1 MNRVNAVL
9 LASLMFPSLTLAQ
22 AGGAPATRRP
32 RQNPPPAA
40 TPGAAPGT
48 QAPDSNA
55 AGPRASQ
62 FSGLRWR
69 AIGPAMASGRVGEVA
84 IHPSDKNTWYAAVH
98 SGGVW
103 KTTNAGTT
111 WTPIFDAQASYSIG
125 TVAIDPQQPLTVW
138 VGTGENNSQRSVGWG
153 DGIYK
158 SVDGGRN
165 WTNMG
170 LKESF
175 HIGRIVIDPR
185 KSDVVYASAMGSMWH
200 PGGDR
205 GVYKSTDGG
214 KTWSQ
219 VLKPDN
225 EWTGAYEL
233 ALDPRNPDLLYATT
247 YQRGRRQWGFIDGG
261 PGSAVYRSSDAG
273 ATWTKI
279 SRGLPSEEL
288 GKIGLAMSPADP
300 SVLYLQVEAANRA
313 GGFFRSRDGGQ
324 NWERMSTR
332 VAGPPFYYHK
342 IVADPK
348 NVDRVYSVDVQ
359 MSVSEDAGRTFRSI
373 QGRSMHVD
381 NHAVW
386 IDPDDTDHLLV
397 GNDGGLYETHDRGAN
412 WHFFGNLPITQ
423 FYKVSVDNA
432 LPFYNLCGGTQDNNT
447 LCGPSQTMNGHGTSN
462 ADWFIVVGGD
472 GFQPRIDPTNPDVIY
487 GESQHGELARYDRKT
502 GERVGIQPQ
511 IEPGEP
517 ASRWHWD
524 APLIISPF
532 ANTRLYFAS
541 QRVYRSDD
549 RGDTWRPIS
558 GDLSRQLDRNTLQLM
573 GKVWGIDAVAKNTST
588 SLWGAVVSLSEAPK
602 KEGMLWA
609 GTDDGLVQV
618 TEDAG
623 QSWRKVDTIPGVPS
637 LTFVAD
643 IEASHHDAN
652 TAYAVFNNHKQGDYK
667 PYIYKSSDG
676 GRTWSS
682 ITGDLPAKSPA
693 WTIVE
698 DHVNPNLLFAGTEQ
712 GAYFTMDGGK
722 KWLKMGGLPTIQ
734 VRDIA
739 IQQRENDLILA
750 TFGRGFYIMH
760 DYSPLRNATAT
771 LAQRAALLP
780 VKDAKL
786 YIPAQ
791 PMGGGPRGSQGDDL
805 YTVANPPVGATFT
818 YYLKDPLRTL
828 RQRRQQAERAAAQKN
843 AEIPYPTWDTL
854 RAEEREE
861 TPAVVLT
868 VTDEQGNVVR
878 RLTGPVTAGFQRV
891 TWDLRHHASTPV
903 TGGGGGGFGGGGGG
917 GGGGGSGD
925 DDDDTPGG
933 GGGGGPSGPMALPGT
948 YRVSMALRVDGNLSP
963 VGEPQTFRAVSA
975 GQGSLPPADRAAI
988 AAFHQQTARLQRA
1001 MLGTAQ
1007 SLTEAE
1013 NRLRLIRQA
1022 IDQTPRAAAA
1032 LAQRG
1037 RALTDRFRELRTELS
1052 GDPVIGARN
1061 EPVPPSVQARLQR
1074 VIGGTWNNTSAPTAT
1089 ARRGYDIASAALTTF
1104 LPKLQTAMDELRK
1117 LEDDAEAAGAP
1128 WTPGR
1133 IPVWKP

>member
-1 MNRVNAVL
+1 MRRYSALLSVALALPAL
-9 LASLMFPSLTLAQ
+9 LAS
-22 AGGAPATRRP
+22 
-32 RQNPPPAA
+32 QNPPAARTGRAPDRISSADTGDTVAAA
-40 TPGAAPGT
+40 T
-48 QAPDSNA
+48 
-55 AGPRASQ
+55 GPRASQ
-62 FSGLRWR
+62 FSGLRFR
-69 AIGPAMASGRVGEVA
+69 GIGPAMASGRIGEVA
-84 IHPSDKNTWYAAVH
+84 IHPANKSTWYVAVH

-103 KTTNAGTT
+103 KTVNGGTT
-111 WTPIFDAQASYSIG
+111 WSPIFDSQGSYSIG
-125 TVAIDPQQPLTVW
+125 TVAIDPANPLAIW

-158 SVDGGRN
+158 STDGGRSWN
-165 WTNMG
+165 NLG

-185 KSDVVYASAMGSMWH
+185 KSDVVYATAMGSMWS

-205 GVYKSTDGG
+205 GVYKTGDGG
-214 KTWSQ
+214 KTWTQ

-233 ALDPRNPDLLYATT
+233 AMDPRNPDVLYATT

-261 PGSAVYRSSDAG
+261 PGSAVYKSVDAG
-273 ATWTKI
+273 ATWNKI

-288 GKIGLAMSPADP
+288 GKIGLALSPADP
-300 SVLYLQVEAANRA
+300 GVVYVQVEAGNRA

-332 VAGPPFYYHK
+332 TGGPPFYYHK
-342 IVADPK
+342 IVADPR
-348 NVDRVYSVDVQ
+348 NVDRVYTVDVQ
-359 MSVSEDAGRTFRSI
+359 MSVTEDGGRTFRSI

-397 GNDGGLYETHDRGAN
+397 GNDGGLYETRDRGGN
-412 WHFFGNLPITQ
+412 WHFFGNLPVTQ

-447 LCGPSQTMNGHGTSN
+447 LCGPSQTTRGHGASN

-472 GFQPRIDPTNPDVIY
+472 GFQPRIDPTNPDIIY

-511 IEPGEP
+511 VEPGEP
-517 ASRWHWD
+517 GSRWHWD

-532 ANTRLYFAS
+532 ASSRLYFAS

-549 RGDTWRPIS
+549 RGDSWRPIS
-558 GDLSRQLDRNTLQLM
+558 GDLSRQLDRNKLQLM

-588 SLWGAVVSLSEAPK
+588 SLWGAVVALSESPK

-623 QSWRKVDTIPGVPS
+623 GSWRKTDTIPGVPS
-637 LTFVAD
+637 LSFVAD
-643 IEASHHDAN
+643 LEASNHDAG
-652 TAYAVFNNHKQGDYK
+652 TGYAVFNNHKQGDYK
-667 PYIYKSSDG
+667 PYVYKSTDG
-676 GRTWSS
+676 GKSWSS
-682 ITGDLPAKSPA
+682 ITGDLPVKSPA

-698 DHVNPNLLFAGTEQ
+698 DHVNPNLLFVGTEM
-712 GAYFTMDGGK
+712 GAYFTLDGGK
-722 KWLKMGGLPTIQ
+722 KWLKFPGLPTIQ

-750 TFGRGFYIMH
+750 TFGRGFYILH
-760 DYSPLRNATAT
+760 DYSPLRNGTQT
-771 LAQRAALLP
+771 LAQRSALLP
-780 VKDAKL
+780 VKDAKI
-786 YIPAQ
+786 YIPAT
-791 PMGGGPRGSQGDDL
+791 PLGGGPRGSQGDDL
-805 YTVANPPVGATFT
+805 YTVANQPVGAVFT
-818 YYLKDPLRTL
+818 YYLQNPLRTL
-828 RQRRQQAERAAAQKN
+828 RQRRQQAERSAAQKN
-843 AEIPYPTWDTL
+843 QDVLYPSWDSL

-861 TPAVVLT
+861 APAVVLT
-868 VTDEQGNVVR
+868 VTDEQGNVIR
-878 RLTGPVTAGFQRV
+878 RITGPTTAGFQRV

-903 TGGGGGGFGGGGGG
+903 SGGGGGG
-917 GGGGGSGD
+917 GGGD
-925 DDDDTPGG
+925 DDDDSPPTGG
-933 GGGGGPSGPMALPGT
+933 GSAGPSGPMVVPGT
-948 YRVSMALRVDGNLSP
+948 YKVSMALRVDGKLTP
-963 VGEPQTFRAVSA
+963 VGEPQTFKAVPV
-975 GQGSLPPADRAAI
+975 GQGSLPAADRALI
-988 AAFHQQTARLQRA
+988 AAFHQQSARLQRA
-1001 MLGTAQ
+1001 LLGTQQA
-1007 SLTEAE
+1007 LTEAD
-1013 NRLRLIRQA
+1013 NRLRSLRQA
-1022 IDQTPRAAAA
+1022 IDQTPRAPAA
-1032 LAQRG
+1032 LADRG
-1037 RALTDRFRELRTELS
+1037 RALTDRLRDLRTELT

-1074 VIGGTWNNTSAPTAT
+1074 VIGGTWNNTSAPTTT
-1089 ARRGYDIASAALTTF
+1089 ARRGYDIASQALAAF
-1104 LPKLQTAMDELRK
+1104 LPKLQAALDELKK
-1117 LEDDAEAAGAP
+1117 LEDEAETAGAP

-1133 IPVWKP
+1133 LPVWKP

>member
-1 MNRVNAVL
+1 MTRVNVVL
-9 LASLMFPSLTLAQ
+9 LVCLALPSPVAAQ
-22 AGGAPATRRP
+22 AGGAPAARQSGQRP
-32 RQNPPPAA
+32 AQAA
-40 TPGAAPGT
+40 RSTAPGA
-48 QAPDSNA
+48 QAPDSSA

-69 AIGPAMASGRVGEVA
+69 GIGPAMASGRVGELA
-84 IHPSDKNTWYAAVH
+84 IHPSDKSTWYVAVH

-103 KTTNAGTT
+103 KTSNAGTT
-111 WTPIFDAQASYSIG
+111 WTPIFDAQPSYSIG
-125 TVAIDPQQPLTVW
+125 TVAIDPQNPLTIW

-153 DGIYK
+153 DGIYR
-158 SVDGGRN
+158 STDGGRGWSN
-165 WTNMG
+165 LG

-185 KSDVVYASAMGSMWH
+185 KSDVIYASAMGSMWH

-205 GVYKSTDGG
+205 GVYKTTDAG
-214 KTWSQ
+214 KTWTQ

-233 ALDPRNPDLLYATT
+233 AIDPRNPDVLFATT

-273 ATWTKI
+273 ASWSKL
-279 SRGLPSEEL
+279 SRGLPSEDL

-300 SVLYLQVEAANRA
+300 SVLYLQVEAANRT
-313 GGFFRSRDGGQ
+313 GGFFRSRDGGE

-332 VAGPPFYYHK
+332 TAGPPFYYHK
-342 IVADPK
+342 IIADPK
-348 NVDRVYSVDVQ
+348 HVDRVYSVDVQ
-359 MSVSEDAGRTFRSI
+359 MQVTEDGGRSFRSI

-386 IDPDDTDHLLV
+386 IDPEDTDHLLV

-412 WHFFGNLPITQ
+412 WHFFGNLPVTQ

-447 LCGPSQTMNGHGTSN
+447 LCGPSQTTNNHGAAS
-462 ADWFIVVGGD
+462 ADWHIIVGGD
-472 GFQPRIDPTNPDVIY
+472 GFQPRIDPTNPDIIY

-532 ANTRLYFAS
+532 SNTRLYFAS
-541 QRVYRSDD
+541 QRIYRSDD
-549 RGDTWRPIS
+549 RGDTWRSIS
-558 GDLSRQLDRNTLQLM
+558 GDLSRQLDRNKLPLM
-573 GKVWGIDAVAKNTST
+573 GKVWGIDAVARNSST

-609 GTDDGLVQV
+609 GTDDGLIQV
-618 TEDAG
+618 SEDAG
-623 QSWRKVDTIPGVPS
+623 QSWRKTDTIPGVPS

-643 IEASHHDAN
+643 IEASNHDAS
-652 TAYAVFNNHKQGDYK
+652 TAYAVFNSHKQGDYK
-667 PYIYKSSDG
+667 PYVYKSSDG
-676 GRTWSS
+676 GRSWTS
-682 ITGDLPAKSPA
+682 IAGDLPAKSPA

-698 DHVNPNLLFAGTEQ
+698 DHVDPNLLFAGTEM
-712 GAYFTMDGGK
+712 GAYFTLDGGK
-722 KWLKMGGLPTIQ
+722 KWLKFAGLPTIQ

-750 TFGRGFYIMH
+750 TFGRGFYILH
-760 DYSPLRNATAT
+760 DYSPLRNAATT
-771 LAQRAALLP
+771 LAERAVLLP
-780 VKDAKL
+780 VKDAKM
-786 YIPAQ
+786 YIPAA

-805 YTVANPPVGATFT
+805 YTVANPPVGVTFT

-828 RQRRQQAERAAAQKN
+828 RQRRQQAERTAAQRN
-843 AEIPYPTWDTL
+843 AEIPFPSWDSL

-861 TPAVVLT
+861 APAVVLT
-868 VTDEQGNVVR
+868 VTDDQGNVIR
-878 RLTGPVTAGFQRV
+878 RITGPVTAGFQRV

-903 TGGGGGGFGGGGGG
+903 GGGGGGGGFGGGGGG
-917 GGGGGSGD
+917 GGGGD
-925 DDDDTPGG
+925 DDDDAPAA
-933 GGGGGPSGPMALPGT
+933 GGGGPSGPVAVPGT
-948 YRVSMALRVDGNLSP
+948 YRVSMALRVDGKLTP
-963 VGEPQTFRAVSA
+963 VGQPQTFRAVPT
-975 GQGSLPPADRAAI
+975 GQGSLPAADRAVI
-988 AAFHQQTARLQRA
+988 ATFHQQTARLQRA
-1001 MLGTAQ
+1001 LLGTAQ

-1013 NRLRLIRQA
+1013 NRLRLVRQA
-1022 IDQTPRAAAA
+1022 IDQTPRAPAA
-1032 LAQRG
+1032 LAERG
-1037 RALTDRFRELRTELS
+1037 RDLTDRLRELRTELS
-1052 GDPVIGARN
+1052 GDQVLGSRN

-1089 ARRGYDIASAALTTF
+1089 ARRGYDIASTALTAF
-1104 LPKLQTAMDELRK
+1104 LPKLQAAVDELKK
-1117 LEDDAEAAGAP
+1117 LEDEAEAAGAP

-1133 IPVWKP
+1133 LPVWKP